1 MDSRS
6 NTNTTRRQ
14 LLRGGL
20 ASTALAISSP
30 LRTWGDSAGP
40 GTGTGDILVV
50 LELSGGN
57 DGLNTVVPFRNDAY
71 YRARPSIGLPQK
83 ELLGLDDDYGFNPG
97 ALGLKRLWDQGEL
110 AIVHGC
116 GYADPSY
123 SHFTSMGYWH
133 TAAPNSGATHGWLG
147 RLADELQ
154 PEPEPNFLV
163 NIAST
168 QSLAV
173 TSSKHTPVVFDDPN
187 RFQRAAFS
195 HQQSTLAAQLIQS
208 ASSSNSNQRFLRRV
222 AKGAVAASKDIQN
235 AWANYNSPIDYGIAS
250 LDLPKVA
257 ACIAHGFPARLYYTS
272 FRNNAFDTHVQQGP
286 LHQRL
291 LSYAGDALHGFLAD
305 MKRLGAHQR
314 VTVLVFSE
322 FGRRL
327 AENANAGTDHGSANL
342 MFLAGGKVKGGHYG
356 AQPSLT
362 TLNAQDNLVHTTDF
376 RQVYATAIAG
386 ALGSSRAEAVL
397 GKHHSVLPIF

>member
-1 MDSRS
+1 LDSHS
-6 NTNTTRRQ
+6 KANINRRQ

-20 ASTALAISSP
+20 AATALTISPSQ
-30 LRTWGDSAGP
+30 RIWGDSAG
-40 GTGTGDILVV
+40 TDDILVV

-71 YRARPSIGLPQK
+71 YRARPTIGLPQQK
-83 ELLGLDDDYGFNPG
+83 LLALDNEYGFNPG
-97 ALGLKRLWDQGEL
+97 ALGLKRLWDNNEL

-133 TAAPNSGATHGWLG
+133 TAAPNSGATHGWMG

-154 PEPEPNFLV
+154 PKPEPNFLV
-163 NIAST
+163 NIAPT

-173 TSSKHTPVVFDDPN
+173 TSRKHTPVVFDNPS

-195 HQQSTLAAQLIQS
+195 HEQPVLAAQLTQS
-208 ASSSNSNQRFLRRV
+208 VSSSNVNRRFLRRV
-222 AKGAVAASKDIQN
+222 AKSAVAASNDIQT
-235 AWANYNSPIDYGIAS
+235 AWSNYTSPIDYGIAS
-250 LDLPKVA
+250 LDLPKIA

-291 LSYAGDALHGFLAD
+291 LSYAGDALYGFLAD
-305 MKRLGAHQR
+305 MRRLGEHHR

-322 FGRRL
+322 FGRRVG
-327 AENANAGTDHGSANL
+327 ENANAGTDHGSANL

-356 AQPSLT
+356 TAPSLT
-362 TLNAQDNLVHTTDF
+362 LLNGEDNLVHTTDF
-376 RQVYATAIAG
+376 RQVYATAIEG
-386 ALGSSRAEAVL
+386 ALGSDRADAVL
-397 GKHHSVLPIF
+397 GEHYPLLPVF